1 MLYDRA
7 TAPLWNDHD
16 IEIAAPDGSPIPRLS
31 PAQRLTIKAEAR
43 RLLAA
48 AGVSGDPAPA
58 PPALPRKRR
67 IFSWKTSNGKHV
79 RVAAVMGGG
88 GLRGASVDMLAAVVG
103 GDAVVFVEVL
113 RPTNGFEG
121 RSSIQLTETL
131 AAQGDG
137 IVHWAFDDATY
148 ASIVEEFKAAH
159 AERAKPFR
167 PPHEWNPRVTLML
180 ANSSA
185 GGTAEDETSD

>member
-1 MLYDRA
+1 
-7 TAPLWNDHD
+7 
-16 IEIAAPDGSPIPRLS
+16 
-31 PAQRLTIKAEAR
+31 
-43 RLLAA
+43 
-48 AGVSGDPAPA
+48 
-58 PPALPRKRR
+58 
-67 IFSWKTSNGKHV
+67 
-79 RVAAVMGGG
+79 
-88 GLRGASVDMLAAVVG
+88 MLAAVVG